1 MDSLDF
7 LLDLACITLNPD
19 ESRYYNV
26 LRSKVGGKFD
36 LHKQFKDFIIPK
48 FGEILSKHSKYLCQR
63 NCADK
68 AKIYNDHFTI
78 NDSIFFAIFYGFEKS
93 LCKNNDE
100 NLKLKLSC
108 LAPFLFHGL
117 DRRLGLAAAPAL

>member
-19 ESRYYNV
+19 ESRYNYYV

-68 AKIYNDHFTI
+68 AKIYNVHFTI
-78 NDSIFFAIFYGFEKS
+78 NDSIFFAIFMG
-93 LCKNNDE
+93 
-100 NLKLKLSC
+100 LKH
-108 LAPFLFHGL
+108 PV
-117 DRRLGLAAAPAL
+117 